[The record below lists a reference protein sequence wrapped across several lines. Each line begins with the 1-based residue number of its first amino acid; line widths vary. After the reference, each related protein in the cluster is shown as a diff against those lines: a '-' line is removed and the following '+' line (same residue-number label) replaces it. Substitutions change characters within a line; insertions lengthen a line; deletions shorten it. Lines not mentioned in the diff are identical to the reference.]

1 MKIRIFALSLAL
13 LMMLSMVVSCKK
25 KGGTD
30 TTETNTRVELPTEEN
45 EITPDIPAKN
55 YDRTINVLQRSG
67 AWKEE
72 WDPEL
77 ENTDV
82 LSDAIYTRNVYLSE
96 KYGIDFAYH
105 HIPLLAESEGGPSA
119 NTIKNSLLSGTTAYD
134 IISYSPLFLS
144 SWAQEGLLAQ
154 INALPYVDFSQ
165 PWWYSDVMDQITV
178 DGY

>member
-1 MKIRIFALSLAL
+1 MKIRIFALLMAL

-82 LSDAIYTRNVYLSE
+82 LSDAIYTRNVYLSD
-96 KYGIDFAYH
+96 K
-105 HIPLLAESEGGPSA
+105 
-119 NTIKNSLLSGTTAYD
+119 
-134 IISYSPLFLS
+134 
-144 SWAQEGLLAQ
+144 
-154 INALPYVDFSQ
+154 
-165 PWWYSDVMDQITV
+165 
-178 DGY
+178 